1 MKQNKVRK
9 KVPERNEGMEMLKET
24 LNSGHGH
31 WLGQMILVAT
41 HKKKHRQEGDCQA
54 IEISHFKIQFS
65 SDSQTEGH
73 LKKTEGLV

>member
-41 HKKKHRQEGDCQA
+41 HKKKNTGKK
-54 IEISHFKIQFS
+54 EIAK
-65 SDSQTEGH
+65 
-73 LKKTEGLV
+73 L